1 MQVLVPGKQN
11 YSLAI
16 TWALDHDP
24 VETVEYIMSGGAT
37 EEATPAPNGSHNL
50 PGAAILAQRSL
61 NMRKS
66 RSLQDAAKVTHQ
78 SCWPFDCKELCHL
91 VEGLC
96 SNQRTRILTGCRLA
110 PFFNLYMQESISL

>member
-1 MQVLVPGKQN
+1 MPGKQN

-37 EEATPAPNGSHNL
+37 EEAPPAPNGSHNL
-50 PGAAILAQRSL
+50 PGATILAQRSL
-61 NMRKS
+61 NMKKS

-78 SCWPFDCKELCHL
+78 PCQPFDCKERSDL
-91 VEGLC
+91 VESLC
-96 SNQRTRILTGCRLA
+96 WKPEKMDVDGVQAC
-110 PFFNLYMQESISL
+110 SLL